1 MKACL
6 YNSAHIVPDVE
17 WEYHMEECED
27 RIKGDLMRY
36 QVERNPAFENNTV
49 IPLSDIPDVECD
61 EDWNLPQNP
70 VSINAIIQE
79 KIKEEK
85 VLIPLIGA
93 PKAERKKYYMEER
106 RRHNTL
112 EDAKPSTSNTSVPVD
127 KNQPLRKPKTIS
139 ELSAGPSCA
148 PPFSQQVPPNLK
160 SKETD
165 EQRIDVNALEE
176 TSALVKGT
184 VKPSRMFPKGRG
196 RAPCNNVAASSQP
209 EPKVGSSVPS
219 SCRAAEPI
227 PSVCDVSQNM
237 ANLSID
243 PISFGSIG
251 GDGSISNPIPNKGRG
266 RKFLNDL
273 RREHAYFFLQW
284 QSINS

>member
-1 MKACL
+1 M
-6 YNSAHIVPDVE
+6 
-17 WEYHMEECED
+17 
-27 RIKGDLMRY
+27 
-36 QVERNPAFENNTV
+36 
-49 IPLSDIPDVECD
+49 
-61 EDWNLPQNP
+61 
-70 VSINAIIQE
+70 
-79 KIKEEK
+79 
-85 VLIPLIGA
+85 
-93 PKAERKKYYMEER
+93 
-106 RRHNTL
+106 
-112 EDAKPSTSNTSVPVD
+112 
-127 KNQPLRKPKTIS
+127 RKPKTIS

-148 PPFSQQVPPNLK
+148 PPFSQQVPPNQK

-176 TSALVKGT
+176 TSTLVKGT

-266 RKFLNDL
+266 RKFLN
-273 RREHAYFFLQW
+273 
-284 QSINS
+284 